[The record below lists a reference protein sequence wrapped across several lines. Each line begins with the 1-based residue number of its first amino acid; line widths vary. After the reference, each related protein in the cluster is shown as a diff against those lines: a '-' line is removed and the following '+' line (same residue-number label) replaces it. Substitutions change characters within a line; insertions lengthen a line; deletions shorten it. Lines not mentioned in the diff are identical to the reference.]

1 MIKYLFA
8 SYGNF
13 SKAATLTKLL
23 FLMTIGQLSCMYG
36 LAQNASIPLKRAT
49 VGKQVFYF
57 DNGGKLKSP
66 LKVYYFSPK
75 ANPDSLPIVLLMHGA
90 HRDASAYID
99 GLMDAATVFNCV
111 VVAPEFDKDTYPET
125 DMYNLGNVYSKKQR
139 TFNKEE
145 DWTFSLI
152 EPLFDELVKQI
163 KSIDK
168 GYYIYGHSA
177 GGQFVHRFLMYE
189 PNNRIIRAASAN
201 PGWYTLP
208 SEDVNFPYGMKNSNI
223 PVTNLPPMFA
233 KKYFLL
239 LGTAD
244 VIRESVDFN
253 SSVQADAQGKNR
265 FERGQ
270 NFYKVASKKAADLKT
285 PFNWTEIYVPG
296 IGHDNQGMSKFAL
309 ALFFMDIKNNNN

>member
-8 SYGNF
+8 LFGNF
-13 SKAATLTKLL
+13 SKAATLTKRLL
-23 FLMTIGQLSCMYG
+23 LITIGLLSCVYG
-36 LAQNASIPLKRAT
+36 FAQNASIPLKRAT

-99 GLMDAATVFNCV
+99 GLMDAATIFNCI

-125 DMYNLGNVYSKKQR
+125 DMYNLGNVYNKKQR

-152 EPLFDELVKQI
+152 EPLFDEVVKQI

-168 GYYIYGHSA
+168 GYYMYGHSA

-208 SEDVNFPYGMKNSNI
+208 SDEANFPYGMKNSNI
-223 PVTNLPPMFA
+223 PATNLPPLFA
-233 KKYFLL
+233 KN
-239 LGTAD
+239 
-244 VIRESVDFN
+244 I
-253 SSVQADAQGKNR
+253 
-265 FERGQ
+265 
-270 NFYKVASKKAADLKT
+270 FYC
-285 PFNWTEIYVPG
+285 
-296 IGHDNQGMSKFAL
+296 
-309 ALFFMDIKNNNN
+309 